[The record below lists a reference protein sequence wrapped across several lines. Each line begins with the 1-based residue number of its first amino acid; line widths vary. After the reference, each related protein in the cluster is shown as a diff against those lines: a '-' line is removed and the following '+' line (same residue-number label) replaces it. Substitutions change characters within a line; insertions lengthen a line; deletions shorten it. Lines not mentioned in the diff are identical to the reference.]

1 MNAKAKELIR
11 NVQADL
17 DKFARNPEKLGIS
30 GEEFEFL
37 VPQLFR
43 AQEILLDHA
52 ITHIELEEAK
62 DKADSVFADPTIE
75 ENFEY
80 EAPLIG

>member
-30 GEEFEFL
+30 EEYEFL

-43 AQEILLDHA
+43 AHDMLLDHA
-52 ITHIELEEAK
+52 ITLIEVEEAK
-62 DKADSVFADPTIE
+62 DEADRHLA
-75 ENFEY
+75 
-80 EAPLIG
+80 A